1 MAQFEDRSGDR
12 SASDKSE
19 YDVIKVVQGNKFI
32 NALGAETRQQLFN
45 LAISRITIW
54 PDKIRIQLKPWLN
67 ELVQKSLLDDK
78 IWIYNPDTTAY
89 ETTENITFLKRRQQ
103 TEIYVGDEAE
113 ERHQDKQMI
122 VALVRAFGWQHK
134 LERGNLNIQELAQLE
149 QMDRSYMGKIIRLT
163 CLAPDIV
170 ESILA
175 GLQPRDLT
183 LKDLIRNTIPVDWN
197 EQRKM
202 FGFRQE

>member
-1 MAQFEDRSGDR
+1 MWLDYF
-12 SASDKSE
+12 DKPYCSNSKAFF
-19 YDVIKVVQGNKFI
+19 V
-32 NALGAETRQQLFN
+32 
-45 LAISRITIW
+45 SRIGYRLQEL
-54 PDKIRIQLKPWLN
+54 KYGGLKPETKN
-67 ELVQKSLLDDK
+67 MLVKMFNSKEYRNPIFIKDERLPSVGTILVK
-78 IWIYNPDTTAY
+78 IHNGV
-89 ETTENITFLKRRQQ
+89 EHR
-103 TEIYVGDEAE
+103 
-113 ERHQDKQMI
+113 
-122 VALVRAFGWQHK
+122 VRIKGA
-134 LERGNLNIQELAQLE
+134 AQIE

-183 LKDLIRNTIPVDWN
+183 LKDLICNTIPVDWN

>member
-1 MAQFEDRSGDR
+1 
-12 SASDKSE
+12 
-19 YDVIKVVQGNKFI
+19 
-32 NALGAETRQQLFN
+32 
-45 LAISRITIW
+45 
-54 PDKIRIQLKPWLN
+54 
-67 ELVQKSLLDDK
+67 
-78 IWIYNPDTTAY
+78 
-89 ETTENITFLKRRQQ
+89 
-103 TEIYVGDEAE
+103 
-113 ERHQDKQMI
+113 MI

-175 GLQPRDLT
+175 GLQPRNLT

-202 FGFRQE
+202 FGFRQEYTIRENSITIENQNKSGRLAFPDTIPSEYGFITIKYRRSKDDAPRQRPTYFNA